1 MADAE
6 ILFIFPVLWTAL
18 IVVQNIPVLAQKKIL
33 REKEKFIMTNVNN
46 IVLQGNLTD
55 NCKVT
60 AVGNG
65 KKATMTLAINRDYK
79 GKDGQY
85 QTEVYYID
93 VETWCKNGDY
103 FLNNFKK
110 GTPVEV
116 VGELR
121 QDRWEKDGVKRSR
134 TYVYGEKFFAH
145 KAAEKS
151 APAKD
156 TNAPAEEIVAGGT
169 TEDMTGVNPF

>member
-1 MADAE
+1 
-6 ILFIFPVLWTAL
+6 
-18 IVVQNIPVLAQKKIL
+18 
-33 REKEKFIMTNVNN
+33 MTNVNN

-55 NCKVT
+55 NCKVA

-85 QTEVYYID
+85 QTEVYYVD

-110 GTPVEV
+110 GSLVEV
-116 VGELR
+116 IGELR

-134 TYVYGEKFFAH
+134 TYVFGKEFFAH
-145 KAAEKS
+145 KAPAKSAEKTD
-151 APAKD
+151 A
-156 TNAPAEEIVAGGT
+156 APAEEIVAGGT